1 MKKASRADRRLT
13 LRRRVLLAGWLL
25 AAAILV
31 GRAGQIQ
38 ISEGATWREQAEA
51 QQRMTADVAAARG
64 SIMDRNH
71 VEMALS
77 RETYRVSVAPHE
89 LEDPDAT
96 ADLLAATLDVREATA
111 RRATHSDALWRVLPG
126 SYPPGVREALTG
138 LAGVYLERELQRFY
152 PQRDL
157 ARGLLGLVMEDHG
170 AGGVEQ
176 AYDELL
182 QGHAGREIVARD
194 NVGKPIPGAAV
205 RVEEPQPGNRVVLTI
220 DLELQAIAREALDDA
235 MTSTEAEGGDLLIT
249 DPRTGDILA
258 MVSLRGESTAALS
271 AINTPYEPGS
281 ILKPFTVAGLLE
293 HGAASLDDEFD
304 TGDGHLEI
312 AGRTVSDDN
321 PSEGP
326 LSLGEAIRVS
336 SNVAIAMAAQRLTPS
351 QQYQMLRDFGFGAPT
366 GVGLPGEVPGT
377 LRRPDRWSL
386 QSPASLAI
394 GYEISVTPIQ
404 LAMAYGA
411 LANGGTLMA
420 PRLVKEVLDADD
432 HVVQRFA
439 PRMVRRVVARSVTRE
454 LAGALID
461 VVEEGTGTAARLSTV
476 SVAGKSGTSRAVGPD
491 GRYERGA
498 YFASFVGFF
507 PAEDPQLVVLV
518 KLERPHGASY
528 YGGSTAA
535 PVSRATMEAILAAG
549 HTPLDRRAL
558 ARPAGQAARRQQEPL
573 RFASLP
579 VPIAQDRPVPTTPS
593 EDPTAVPVPALDG
606 LTARS
611 AARRLHA
618 MGFRVI
624 LNGRGHVLRTLP
636 EAGTRL
642 VRGDTVSVWVGGEG
656 HD

>member
-38 ISEGATWREQAEA
+38 IAEGATWREQAEA

-64 SIMDRNH
+64 SVMDRNH

-96 ADLLAATLDVREATA
+96 ADLLAATLDVRETTA

-336 SNVAIAMAAQRLTPS
+336 SNVAIAMAAQRLTPCH
-351 QQYQMLRDFGFGAPT
+351 QYVMLREFGFGAPSR
-366 GVGLPGEVPGT
+366 VGLAGEVAGT
-377 LRRPDRWSL
+377 LRRPDRRSL

-411 LANGGTLMA
+411 LANGGILMA

-558 ARPAGQAARRQQEPL
+558 ARPAGQAVRRQREPL